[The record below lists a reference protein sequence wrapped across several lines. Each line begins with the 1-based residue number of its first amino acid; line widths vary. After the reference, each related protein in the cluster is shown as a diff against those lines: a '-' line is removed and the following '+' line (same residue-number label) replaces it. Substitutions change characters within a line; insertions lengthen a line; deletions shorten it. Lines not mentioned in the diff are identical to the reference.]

1 MRFPLYIAKRY
12 LISKSGTNAVN
23 IITWV
28 STVSIILGTM
38 VLFIV
43 LSAFSGLKEFN
54 LSITSIVDP
63 DLKVV
68 PAVGKTLTISREQE
82 KKIAALEDLRI
93 YSKIIEERAYLE
105 YQGKSSLAYL
115 KGVDQNYL
123 QVTRVDSTIY
133 AGSWPSIG
141 EPQIAAG
148 IGVRRAL
155 SLNMGDFGTPLNIMV
170 PKPGT
175 GQITDPSQAFSRS
188 GAIASGFFQ
197 AGEALDNDHVFA
209 NIDFVGELLQ
219 YPIDTVSAIEIALS
233 EGGDESRLRENLK
246 TILQQ
251 EVLIKNRIELN
262 DTLHKMLNT
271 ENLALYFICTL
282 VLIIAL
288 FSFIGSIIMVIID
301 KRKHI
306 KTLSDLG
313 ATLSS
318 IRMTFFYQG
327 ALIILIGGGAG
338 VLLGIVIIGLQQYF
352 GLVMI
357 TPSLAYPVL
366 FEFQN
371 VLLVYA
377 TILIL
382 GFLAARLAATRINEK
397 LIASS

>member
-54 LSITSIVDP
+54 LSITSIIDP
-63 DLKVV
+63 DIKVS
-68 PAVGKTLTISREQE
+68 PATGKTLVLSPLQEEQ
-82 KKIAALEDLRI
+82 IASLEDVKVF
-93 YSKIIEERAYLE
+93 SKIIEERAYIE
-105 YQGKSSLAYL
+105 YKGKSSLAYL
-115 KGVDQNYL
+115 KGVDSNYL
-123 QVTRVDSTIY
+123 KVNTLDSTMY
-133 AGSWPSIG
+133 AGTWPSVG
-141 EPQIAAG
+141 EPQLAVG
-148 IGVRRAL
+148 IGVRRTL
-155 SLNMGDFGTPLNIMV
+155 SLSMGDYSNPLNVMV

-175 GQITDPSQAFSRS
+175 GQITDPSQAFLKS

-197 AGEALDNDHVFA
+197 AGEALDNDHIFA
-209 NIDFVGELLQ
+209 NIDFVGELLK
-219 YPIDTVSAIEIALS
+219 YPLDTISSLEIAMT
-233 EGGDESRLRENLK
+233 EDGDESRLRENLE
-246 TILQQ
+246 TILKQD
-251 EVLIKNRIELN
+251 VITKNRIELN

-288 FSFIGSIIMVIID
+288 FSFIGSVIMVIID

-313 ATLSS
+313 ATLSN

-327 ALIILIGGGAG
+327 ALIIVIGGGVG
-338 VLLGIVIIGLQQYF
+338 ILLGGIIVWLQQYF

-357 TPSLAYPVL
+357 TSTLAYPVL
-366 FEFQN
+366 FEVKN

>member
-54 LSITSIVDP
+54 LSITSIIDP
-63 DLKVV
+63 DIKVS
-68 PAVGKTLTISREQE
+68 PATGKTLVLSPLQEEQ
-82 KKIAALEDLRI
+82 IASLEDVKVF
-93 YSKIIEERAYLE
+93 SKIIEERAYIE
-105 YQGKSSLAYL
+105 YKGKSSLAYL
-115 KGVDQNYL
+115 KGVDSNYL
-123 QVTRVDSTIY
+123 KVNTLDSTMY
-133 AGSWPSIG
+133 AGTWPSVG
-141 EPQIAAG
+141 EPQLAVG
-148 IGVRRAL
+148 IGVRRTL
-155 SLNMGDFGTPLNIMV
+155 SLSMGDYSNPLNVMV

-175 GQITDPSQAFSRS
+175 GQITDPSQAFLKS

-197 AGEALDNDHVFA
+197 AGEALDNDHIFA
-209 NIDFVGELLQ
+209 NIDFVGELLK
-219 YPIDTVSAIEIALS
+219 YPLDTISSLEIAMT
-233 EGGDESRLRENLK
+233 EDGDESRLRENLE
-246 TILQQ
+246 TILKQD
-251 EVLIKNRIELN
+251 VITKNRIELN

-313 ATLSS
+313 ATLSN

-327 ALIILIGGGAG
+327 ALIIVIGGGVG
-338 VLLGIVIIGLQQYF
+338 ILLGAIVVWLQQYF

-357 TPSLAYPVL
+357 TSTLAYPVL
-366 FEFQN
+366 FEVKN

>member
-54 LSITSIVDP
+54 LSITSIIDP
-63 DLKVV
+63 DIKVS
-68 PAVGKTLTISREQE
+68 PATGKTLMLSPLQEEQ
-82 KKIAALEDLRI
+82 IASLEDVKVF
-93 YSKIIEERAYLE
+93 SKIIEERAYIE
-105 YQGKSSLAYL
+105 YKGKSSLAYL
-115 KGVDQNYL
+115 KGVDSNYL
-123 QVTRVDSTIY
+123 KVNTLDSTMY
-133 AGSWPSIG
+133 AGTWPSAG
-141 EPQIAAG
+141 EPQLAVG
-148 IGVRRAL
+148 IGVRRTL
-155 SLNMGDFGTPLNIMV
+155 SLSMGDYSNPLNVMV

-175 GQITDPSQAFSRS
+175 GQITDPSQAFLKS

-197 AGEALDNDHVFA
+197 AGEALDNDHIFA
-209 NIDFVGELLQ
+209 NIDFVGELLK
-219 YPIDTVSAIEIALS
+219 YPLDTVSSLEIAMT
-233 EGGDESRLRENLK
+233 EDGDESRLRENLE
-246 TILQQ
+246 TILKQD
-251 EVLIKNRIELN
+251 VIIKNRIELN

-313 ATLSS
+313 ATLSN

-327 ALIILIGGGAG
+327 ALIIVIGGGVG
-338 VLLGIVIIGLQQYF
+338 ILLGAIIVWLQQYF

-357 TPSLAYPVL
+357 TSTLAYPVL
-366 FEFQN
+366 FEVKN